1 MILAVK
7 IAVFVG
13 VLFNFIGSIMLLR
26 DFRDMVQLPFFRWR
40 TKHLKGQLDKNIRK
54 RGVNYSS
61 LLYRA
66 MQRHGVSQTFSLW
79 RIIRAP
85 KDLRQLMRLNNEH
98 DSFRRS
104 LGLQPYLIVDT
115 HNLNASSVDYSFRE
129 IEQHLNEWEKQPD
142 PEEST
147 DRTRAIKLF
156 VWGFALLLLAAFLDL
171 LAYAFGIS

>member
-1 MILAVK
+1 
-7 IAVFVG
+7 
-13 VLFNFIGSIMLLR
+13 ML
-26 DFRDMVQLPFFRWR
+26 
-40 TKHLKGQLDKNIRK
+40 
-54 RGVNYSS
+54 
-61 LLYRA
+61 
-66 MQRHGVSQTFSLW
+66 
-79 RIIRAP
+79 
-85 KDLRQLMRLNNEH
+85 LNNEH